1 MGNLMLLWNIS
12 IERDAQVIQKR
23 LLNNFHIQKQH
34 KNREGNFPGSF
45 PGYILKLFGYCFI
58 DFEHAQFECQNEKFS

>member
-1 MGNLMLLWNIS
+1 M
-12 IERDAQVIQKR
+12 IQKR